1 MNFVGAR
8 TRGIKRD
15 WRQGAFKRQ
24 LKYTLTQE

>member
-15 WRQGAFKRQ
+15 WRQFKRQ